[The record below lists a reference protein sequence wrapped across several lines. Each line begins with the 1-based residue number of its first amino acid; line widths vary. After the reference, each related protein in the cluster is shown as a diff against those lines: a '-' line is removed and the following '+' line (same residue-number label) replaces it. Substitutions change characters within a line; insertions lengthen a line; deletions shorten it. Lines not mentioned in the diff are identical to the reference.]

1 MKTILEMA
9 NEANIPKLKV
19 WRYIK
24 KHNIETFH
32 ENGMIQLDETVANAV
47 IATLSKKT
55 NRIIET
61 VETFREAFHET
72 VFETLKEQLKVKDEQ
87 LKAKDEQLDNLTKLL
102 DQEQQLHLKTKTE
115 LNRKILLLEENTQKK
130 KGLFSWLR

>member
-1 MKTILEMA
+1 MKTILEIA
-9 NEANIPKLKV
+9 KAADVPKLKV

-32 ENGMIQLDETVANAV
+32 EMGMIQLDETVANEV
-47 IATLSKKT
+47 ISILSKKT

-61 VETFREAFHET
+61 VETLRETFHET
-72 VFETLKEQLKVKDEQ
+72 VFETLREQLKVKDEQ
-87 LKAKDEQLDNLTKLL
+87 LKIKDEQLANLSKLL

-115 LNRKILLLEENTQKK
+115 LNSKILLLEESTQKK
-130 KGLFSWLR
+130 KWWWQK